1 MGLDVDLAADAESAL
16 EKALAAPPDLI
27 ITDLNLPSRSGMEL
41 IGDLQERGIDA
52 TLVVLTAHGTID
64 SAVDATRRGVY
75 DYLVKPVDR
84 ERLTTVVQKGL
95 ERSSLRQ
102 EVAHL
107 RRELLRTGR
116 FQDVVGKS
124 PAMLEIYRMVEQVA
138 PSSAPV
144 LITGESG
151 TGKELIARAIHR
163 MSQRPETRFVAIN
176 CGAIPE
182 TLLESEIFGHERG
195 AFTGAIAARAGCF
208 EMADGGTLFLDEI
221 GEMPVELQSKFLR
234 VLEDGVVRRVG
245 GSREIT
251 VRVRVIAATN
261 APVEQLLER
270 GKFRDDLYYRLNV
283 FPLALPP
290 LRKRREDLLLL
301 AEHFLAEFSRANDR
315 TLAGFSED
323 ALALLAKYN
332 WPGNVR
338 ELRNAIQRAVILCRE
353 GEIQAHH
360 LPPRVRA
367 GTSAAA
373 PEHATAPGSVSLPVG
388 TSIDD
393 AERVLILETL
403 ASCGGNKTQAAA
415 QLGISV
421 KTLYVKLN
429 KYGEAAEEPSG

>member
-1 MGLDVDLAADAESAL
+1 
-16 EKALAAPPDLI
+16 
-27 ITDLNLPSRSGMEL
+27 
-41 IGDLQERGIDA
+41 
-52 TLVVLTAHGTID
+52 
-64 SAVDATRRGVY
+64 
-75 DYLVKPVDR
+75 
-84 ERLTTVVQKGL
+84 
-95 ERSSLRQ
+95 
-102 EVAHL
+102 
-107 RRELLRTGR
+107 
-116 FQDVVGKS
+116 
-124 PAMLEIYRMVEQVA
+124 
-138 PSSAPV
+138 
-144 LITGESG
+144 
-151 TGKELIARAIHR
+151 
-163 MSQRPETRFVAIN
+163 
-176 CGAIPE
+176 
-182 TLLESEIFGHERG
+182 
-195 AFTGAIAARAGCF
+195 
-208 EMADGGTLFLDEI
+208 
-221 GEMPVELQSKFLR
+221 VELQSKFLR

-270 GKFRDDLYYRLNV
+270 GKFREDLYYRLNV

-373 PEHATAPGSVSLPVG
+373 PEHAAAPGSVSLPVG

-429 KYGEAAEEPSG
+429 KYGEAAEEPPG

>member
-1 MGLDVDLAADAESAL
+1 
-16 EKALAAPPDLI
+16 
-27 ITDLNLPSRSGMEL
+27 
-41 IGDLQERGIDA
+41 
-52 TLVVLTAHGTID
+52 
-64 SAVDATRRGVY
+64 
-75 DYLVKPVDR
+75 
-84 ERLTTVVQKGL
+84 
-95 ERSSLRQ
+95 
-102 EVAHL
+102 
-107 RRELLRTGR
+107 
-116 FQDVVGKS
+116 
-124 PAMLEIYRMVEQVA
+124 
-138 PSSAPV
+138 
-144 LITGESG
+144 
-151 TGKELIARAIHR
+151 
-163 MSQRPETRFVAIN
+163 
-176 CGAIPE
+176 
-182 TLLESEIFGHERG
+182 
-195 AFTGAIAARAGCF
+195 
-208 EMADGGTLFLDEI
+208 
-221 GEMPVELQSKFLR
+221 
-234 VLEDGVVRRVG
+234 
-245 GSREIT
+245 
-251 VRVRVIAATN
+251 
-261 APVEQLLER
+261 
-270 GKFRDDLYYRLNV
+270 
-283 FPLALPP
+283 